1 MSDDKFDPTTDP
13 SPSNQ
18 PAANQPPADH
28 RPEDTPHARASHS
41 PERPSPEPPRPS
53 KTDDGMTL
61 ETIRIQL
68 VRPSTG
74 SRLRVS
80 SSVRAKT
87 PMRRLFE
94 NYQELLAAL
103 YPGWDVESISRFRS
117 VPHS

>member
-28 RPEDTPHARASHS
+28 RSEDTPHGRASHS

-74 SRLRVS
+74 SRLRMS

-103 YPGWDVESISRFRS
+103 YPGWDVESIS
-117 VPHS
+117 